1 MKFKFKVQ
9 QYQTDAAD
17 AVTSVFEGQPNQGA
31 SVYLRDLGRKPKRAQ
46 GEIDFGD
53 ESAEG
58 YANAPVALSG
68 ADILANVRAVQRRNQ
83 IPESEELFCG
93 MGACQLDVEM
103 ETGTGKTYVYTKTM
117 LELNRLYGWCK
128 FIVVVPSVAI
138 REGVAK
144 SLENTQEHFFSQYH
158 KKIRF
163 FIYDSDNLTEL
174 DSYSQSSD
182 VNCMVINMQAFN
194 ASMKEG
200 AKNKAAR
207 IIFDERDEFSSRRPI
222 DVIAANRPIVICDEP
237 QKMGK
242 KGGATQKGIARF
254 NPLFVLNYSATHK
267 EKHDL
272 VYALD
277 ALDAYNQKLV
287 KRIEVKGFALKNMR
301 GTDGYLYLR
310 DIVVS
315 KNRAPEAVIEF
326 KYMGAGGKVRKKTQR
341 FCEGDSVYDA
351 SGSTKLEAYRG
362 YTIASGNDGVVPPQ
376 DGRPGYVRFLDSSIG
391 DNGRIYMGEVYC
403 DSAADDIQRIQ
414 IRETIKSHL
423 QKEETLFRRGIKCL
437 SLFFIDEV
445 AKYRD
450 LSGNGETVGYGKI
463 FEEEYA
469 AAIAERVAHPTT
481 DDAYDPSYLN
491 YLRRD
496 DAHAVHSGYFSV
508 DKKGNAVESKVEKKA
523 EREDGIG
530 INDDDAR
537 RGYDLILR
545 DKEKLLSF
553 DEPVRFIFS
562 HSALRE
568 GWDNPN
574 IFQICTLKE
583 SGSETSK
590 RQEVGRGM
598 RLSVDQWGNR
608 QDAVLLGPDE
618 VHRVNLLTAIASE
631 SYETFVRD
639 LQTDISKSL
648 RERPKKVEANLF
660 SGADI
665 VVDGRSVLFTE
676 YESKRVYKALYKA
689 DFIDEDDR
697 PTDAFREA
705 AGAGAFVEQFV
716 SMLPEDIADEA
727 HAKAVESLVRSVYDA
742 HALDGMIGRAEEK
755 VTENSLTD
763 NFAKK
768 EFKEL
773 WSRINRK
780 HAYTVSFSDDELRRK
795 AIARINS
802 DLRVSKL
809 QYVLTIGD
817 QKAEATRG
825 EVEGG
830 SSFGR
835 TGTETHDVDA
845 GTSTVGVTYDLV
857 GEVAQAAA
865 ITRRSAA
872 AILAGIDAN
881 VFRLYRVNPEE
892 FINKAAALIVSEKA
906 TMVVEH
912 ISYHEIDDAYDEAIF
927 TERMPDNA
935 SKAYEAKKN
944 IQRFVFPDSDGERKF
959 AEDMDAAAEVAVYAK
974 LPRTF
979 QIPTPVGNYAPD
991 WAIAFKEGS
1000 VRHVFFIAETKGT
1013 MDSMELSGVE
1023 NAKIACAKKL
1033 FNEMSTSD
1041 VRYHNVAT
1049 YEDLLEVM
1057 GKMS

>member
-1 MKFKFKVQ
+1 
-9 QYQTDAAD
+9 
-17 AVTSVFEGQPNQGA
+17 
-31 SVYLRDLGRKPKRAQ
+31 
-46 GEIDFGD
+46 
-53 ESAEG
+53 
-58 YANAPVALSG
+58 
-68 ADILANVRAVQRRNQ
+68 
-83 IPESEELFCG
+83 
-93 MGACQLDVEM
+93 
-103 ETGTGKTYVYTKTM
+103 
-117 LELNRLYGWCK
+117 
-128 FIVVVPSVAI
+128 
-138 REGVAK
+138 
-144 SLENTQEHFFSQYH
+144 
-158 KKIRF
+158 
-163 FIYDSDNLTEL
+163 
-174 DSYSQSSD
+174 
-182 VNCMVINMQAFN
+182 
-194 ASMKEG
+194 
-200 AKNKAAR
+200 
-207 IIFDERDEFSSRRPI
+207 
-222 DVIAANRPIVICDEP
+222 
-237 QKMGK
+237 
-242 KGGATQKGIARF
+242 
-254 NPLFVLNYSATHK
+254 
-267 EKHDL
+267 
-272 VYALD
+272 
-277 ALDAYNQKLV
+277 
-287 KRIEVKGFALKNMR
+287 
-301 GTDGYLYLR
+301 
-310 DIVVS
+310 
-315 KNRAPEAVIEF
+315 
-326 KYMGAGGKVRKKTQR
+326 
-341 FCEGDSVYDA
+341 
-351 SGSTKLEAYRG
+351 
-362 YTIASGNDGVVPPQ
+362 
-376 DGRPGYVRFLDSSIG
+376 
-391 DNGRIYMGEVYC
+391 
-403 DSAADDIQRIQ
+403 
-414 IRETIKSHL
+414 
-423 QKEETLFRRGIKCL
+423 
-437 SLFFIDEV
+437 
-445 AKYRD
+445 
-450 LSGNGETVGYGKI
+450 
-463 FEEEYA
+463 
-469 AAIAERVAHPTT
+469 
-481 DDAYDPSYLN
+481 
-491 YLRRD
+491 
-496 DAHAVHSGYFSV
+496 
-508 DKKGNAVESKVEKKA
+508 
-523 EREDGIG
+523 
-530 INDDDAR
+530 
-537 RGYDLILR
+537 
-545 DKEKLLSF
+545 
-553 DEPVRFIFS
+553 
-562 HSALRE
+562 
-568 GWDNPN
+568 
-574 IFQICTLKE
+574 
-583 SGSETSK
+583 
-590 RQEVGRGM
+590 
-598 RLSVDQWGNR
+598 
-608 QDAVLLGPDE
+608 
-618 VHRVNLLTAIASE
+618 
-631 SYETFVRD
+631 
-639 LQTDISKSL
+639 
-648 RERPKKVEANLF
+648 
-660 SGADI
+660 
-665 VVDGRSVLFTE
+665 
-676 YESKRVYKALYKA
+676 
-689 DFIDEDDR
+689 
-697 PTDAFREA
+697 
-705 AGAGAFVEQFV
+705 
-716 SMLPEDIADEA
+716 MLPEDIADET

-872 AILAGIDAN
+872 AILARIDAN

-892 FINKAAALIVSEKA
+892 FIKKAAALIVSEKA